1 MKKALLILFA
11 VSFALVAGCKLIDV
25 VADAA
30 AVTGVISSE
39 QAQYASSGAKVASKT
54 FDAMKDITPEQEY
67 YIGRSVGATVLKT
80 YQPYTEK
87 TVNEYVNL
95 LGQALAMASDMPE
108 TFGGYHFLI
117 MATDEINAFGAPG
130 GLIFV
135 SRGLLKCCK
144 NEDMLAAVL
153 AHEIGHVQNKHGLRA
168 IKASR
173 GTAVFTTAAAEAGK
187 SFGGAELAQLTTAFE
202 GTIGDIAA
210 TMVNSGYARKLE
222 TQADT
227 DAITIMK
234 RVGYNPTAIKDMLL
248 EMEKQLKHSKG
259 GFAKTHPDPQV
270 RIKDIEKL
278 IGGCGPVIS
287 PKARQERFNRAM
299 AQI

>member
-1 MKKALLILFA
+1 MKNSLLVLIAL
-11 VSFALVAGCKLIDV
+11 SLVLLAGCKLVDV
-25 VADAA
+25 AAGAA
-30 AVTGVISSE
+30 AATGVISSE
-39 QAQYASSGAKVASKT
+39 QAQYASSGAKVAGKA

-67 YIGRSVGATVLKT
+67 YIGRSVGATVLKA

-87 TVNEYVNL
+87 TATDYVNL

-130 GLIFV
+130 GLVFV
-135 SRGLLKCCK
+135 SRGLIKCCK

-173 GTAVFTTAAAEAGK
+173 GTAVLTTAAAEAGK

-202 GTIGDIAA
+202 GTISDIAS

-222 TQADT
+222 TQADE
-227 DAITIMK
+227 DAVTIMK
-234 RVGYNPTAIKDMLL
+234 RVGYNPTALKDMLL
-248 EMEKQLKHSKG
+248 EMDKQLAHSKG
-259 GFAKTHPDPQV
+259 GFAKTHPDPKA
-270 RIKDIEKL
+270 RIKDVETPIN
-278 IGGCGPVIS
+278 GSGPVVS
-287 PKARQERFNRAM
+287 PKARQERFNKAL
-299 AQI
+299 AQL